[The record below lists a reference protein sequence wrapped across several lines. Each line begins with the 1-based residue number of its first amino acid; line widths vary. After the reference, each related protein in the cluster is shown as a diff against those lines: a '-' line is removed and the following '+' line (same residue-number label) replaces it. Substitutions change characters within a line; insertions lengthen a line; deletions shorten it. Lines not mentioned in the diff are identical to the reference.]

1 MMRLQE
7 VLLLVLE
14 VLVGS
19 MGSAQKKEEKAEQF
33 LKNTR
38 KTTAKHQ
45 QSVTPQMKK
54 SRNQE

>member
-19 MGSAQKKEEKAEQF
+19 MGSAQKEEEKAEQF
-33 LKNTR
+33 LYKDEE
-38 KTTAKHQ
+38 
-45 QSVTPQMKK
+45 
-54 SRNQE
+54 QERQHISKV

>member
-19 MGSAQKKEEKAEQF
+19 MGSAQKEEEKAEQF
-33 LKNTR
+33 LKSTR

-54 SRNQE
+54 K